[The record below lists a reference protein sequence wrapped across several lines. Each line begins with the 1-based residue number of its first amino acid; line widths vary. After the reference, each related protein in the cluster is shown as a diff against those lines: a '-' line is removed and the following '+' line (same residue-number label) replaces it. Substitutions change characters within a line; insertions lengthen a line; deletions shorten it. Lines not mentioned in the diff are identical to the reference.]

1 MNNSNELSQSVDIW
15 FLGCL
20 IIKMANKSDPWS
32 NISKNT
38 EEVIKLIKES
48 TVPPKFPN
56 ELSIEGKE
64 FLKVC
69 LKKDPEKRLT
79 TKELLKHPWLTAE
92 PRNSKGEIKDNN
104 YSSLRK
110 DSKDKT
116 EYNIKRENIIVQVK
130 LKNNA
135 VEKKNVLTNI
145 LKEEDEG
152 CGDFSVSLDDSSS
165 SISIKN
171 DRINESHE
179 ESKHFN
185 DIINQREITHN
196 SILSNDRL
204 VNNEYKDK
212 IVAKQQNY
220 NSLINNKTKITVFN
234 NEEESFMHSDDEFV
248 NSSNKSN
255 NVIKNNLLKSKD
267 KITKDELTTKNM
279 INSIE
284 DDIEFSNI

>member
-1 MNNSNELSQSVDIW
+1 
-15 FLGCL
+15 
-20 IIKMANKSDPWS
+20 MANKSDPWS